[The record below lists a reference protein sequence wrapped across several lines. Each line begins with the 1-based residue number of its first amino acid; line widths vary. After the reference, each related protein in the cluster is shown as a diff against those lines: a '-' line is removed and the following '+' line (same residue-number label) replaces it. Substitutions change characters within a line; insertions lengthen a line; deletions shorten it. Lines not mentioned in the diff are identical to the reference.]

1 MILAIC
7 FPHYGKSL
15 SVPVKQTHEP
25 VMEHI
30 QQISHFLINVA
41 NEDKILIY
49 TQSSPAAFSRKLL
62 TCLCLACTARC
73 KMPWTNSLSREHHPC
88 IGQSKVSNVSDNMI
102 YLITHGILHH
112 VLGNPHH
119 VLGNMMFF

>member
-1 MILAIC
+1 MKLAIC

-15 SVPVKQTHEP
+15 SVPVKQTHEQ

-30 QQISHFLINVA
+30 QQISHFLINLA

-62 TCLCLACTARC
+62 RVYVLLV
-73 KMPWTNSLSREHHPC
+73 
-88 IGQSKVSNVSDNMI
+88 SK
-102 YLITHGILHH
+102 
-112 VLGNPHH
+112 LGMKWPTER
-119 VLGNMMFF
+119 